1 MTGFAVRIAG
11 MGLVSAAGVGRQ
23 AAARALGGAH
33 PGPGPLAGFATPL
46 ADRIAVSEVREPA
59 IPRDQRRN
67 DRMASGAIAQAL
79 AEAGL
84 APHGPGLADAALI
97 VGTIS
102 GDAFESEKRYRN
114 ELAEHGRIPCVT
126 VEPSPGRMAE
136 RLAAELGIG
145 GPVLTVCSACTSSAN
160 AALVAWQM
168 LRTGRV
174 PRAIVVGADVLT
186 ATLVHGFE
194 SLMLLDGHGCR
205 PFDKERKGIQ
215 LGEAAGAVVLEP
227 VQDDAPG
234 DDRPRLLGG
243 AARCDPYHMTASSPD
258 GSGGETVI
266 RAACAAAGV
275 SPDAIVAIKAH
286 GTGTPDND
294 QAEGRAL
301 ARVWGDA
308 IPPFASLKR
317 TLGHTMGAAGMVE
330 LAAFAGCL
338 EAGFVPASA
347 GFATPDPEIGV
358 APLTAAVPFA
368 GGPVLLNF
376 FGFGGNSVSL
386 VIRMPAPGGAR

>member
-1 MTGFAVRIAG
+1 MTGAPVRIAG
-11 MGLVSAAGVGRQ
+11 LGLVSAAGIGRA
-23 AAARALGGAH
+23 AAARALGGDH
-33 PGPGPLAGFATPL
+33 PGPGRLTAFATPL
-46 ADRIAVSEVREPA
+46 AGRIAVSQVDAPA
-59 IPRDQRRN
+59 IPDDLRRN
-67 DRMASGAIAQAL
+67 DELAMAAIAQAL
-79 AEAGL
+79 DEAGL
-84 APHGPGLADAALI
+84 APGAPELAGAALI

-102 GDAFESEKRYRN
+102 GDAYESEKRYRH
-114 ELAEHGRIPCVT
+114 ELAEQGRVPCVT
-126 VEPSPGRMAE
+126 VEPAVGRMAE
-136 RLAAELGIG
+136 RLAAALGVG

-168 LRTGRV
+168 LRAGRV
-174 PRAIVVGADVLT
+174 PRALVVGADVLT

-194 SLMLLDGHGCR
+194 SLMLVDGAGCR
-205 PFDKERKGIQ
+205 PFDRDRKGIQ
-215 LGEAAGAVVLEP
+215 LGEAAGAALLEALPPDGDPGGRP
-227 VQDDAPG
+227 V
-234 DDRPRLLGG
+234 LLGG

-258 GSGGETVI
+258 GTGGETVI

-275 SPDAIVAIKAH
+275 DPAAIVAIKAH

-301 ARVWGDA
+301 VRVWGDA

-317 TLGHTMGAAGMVE
+317 VLGHTMGAAGMVE

-347 GFATPDPEIGV
+347 GFATPDPEIG
-358 APLTAAVPFA
+358 ATPLTARAPFA
-368 GGPVLLNF
+368 GGDVLLNY

-386 VIRMPAPGGAR
+386 VVRMPAPGGAR

>member
-1 MTGFAVRIAG
+1 MTAAPVRIAG
-11 MGLVSAAGVGRQ
+11 LGLVSAAGIGRD
-23 AAARALGGAH
+23 AAALALAAPH
-33 PGPGPLAGFATPL
+33 AGPGRLTAFDTPLAG
-46 ADRIAVSEVREPA
+46 RIPVSQIVRPQVPDE
-59 IPRDQRRN
+59 QRRN
-67 DRMASGAIAQAL
+67 DHLAMAAVSQAL

-84 APHGPGLADAALI
+84 NPGSPELARAALV

-102 GDAFESEKRYRN
+102 GDAFESEKRYRR
-114 ELAEHGRIPCVT
+114 ELATHGRIPCLT
-126 VEPSPGRMAE
+126 VEPAPGRMAE
-136 RLAAELGIG
+136 RLAAALGIG

-160 AALVAWQM
+160 AALIAWQM
-168 LRTGRV
+168 LRAGRV
-174 PRAIVVGADVLT
+174 PRVLVVGADVLT

-194 SLMLLDGHGCR
+194 SLMLLDGAGCR
-205 PFDKERKGIQ
+205 PFDQARKGIQ

-227 VQDDAPG
+227 AGAPG
-234 DDRPRLLGG
+234 TSTDRPLLLGG

-275 SPDAIVAIKAH
+275 APSEVIAIKAH

-317 TLGHTMGAAGMVE
+317 VLGHTMGAAGIAE
-330 LAAFAGCL
+330 LAAFLGCL
-338 EAGFVPASA
+338 EAGFVPASQ
-347 GFATPDPEIGV
+347 GFQTPDPEIG
-358 APLTAAVPFA
+358 AIPLTRPAPFP
-368 GGPVLLNF
+368 GGTVLLNY

-386 VIRMPAPGGAR
+386 LVRMPAPGGAR